1 MSLLKPA
8 YKNLKTTS
16 YEGSVED
23 VE

>member
-16 YEGSVED
+16 YEGSIED

>member
-8 YKNLKTTS
+8 YESLKTTS
-16 YEGSVED
+16 YEESVED